1 MQQIVT
7 QVRTRKWLEMI
18 HAQKESGLS
27 IQRWCKENNISEN
40 CYYYRKS
47 KLREIAGSGL
57 TQFIDITRP
66 AQEAVSGTYIENHIN
81 STAVMQIGT
90 VKVSLTNEAG
100 EELIR
105 RILRSV
111 NA

>member
-7 QVRTRKWLEMI
+7 QIRAREWMEMI
-18 HAQKESGLS
+18 HAQKVSGLS

-66 AQEAVSGTYIENHIN
+66 AKEAVSGTYIENSIN

-90 VKVSLTNEAG
+90 VKVSLTNEAS

-105 RILRSV
+105 KILRSV